1 VCVMKV
7 MIQWQDQFGYW
18 KHYQTCHHLQGA
30 YRTAEFRA
38 KNTKKRYRLVDE
50 NGTLLDLIYP

>member
-1 VCVMKV
+1 MKV
-7 MIQWQDQFGYW
+7 HIEWQDQFFKW
-18 KHYQTCHHLQGA
+18 HHYQTCHHEGNA